1 VKGPPWLLLRG
12 LMRETRHWGD
22 FPAQLADAAGV
33 AVHTLD
39 LPGNGRRYAL
49 PSPAS
54 VAELAAD
61 VHAQWQGL
69 GGGPVRVLALSLG
82 GMVAIDWARQFP
94 EVVADLVL
102 CNTSVRPYSTPW
114 QRFQPRAWP
123 RLARLLLGRPGADV
137 VERDI
142 LRLTSAR
149 PDAHQDRL
157 ADWQRWRTECP
168 VSRANL
174 LRQLRAAAAY
184 RAPIRAPVATRI
196 LCSRGD
202 RLVAARCSE
211 RLAAAWAVPLQSHP
225 DAGHDLPLDDPEW
238 VIAAVRAS
246 DQADS

>member
-1 VKGPPWLLLRG
+1 MSGLPWVLLRG

-22 FPAQLADAAGV
+22 FPAQFAAAAGV

-54 VAELAAD
+54 VAALAAD
-61 VHAQWQGL
+61 VHAQWQESCA
-69 GGGPVRVLALSLG
+69 GPVRVLALSLG
-82 GMVAIDWARQFP
+82 GMVAIDWARQQP
-94 EVVADLVL
+94 EVVAGLVL

-123 RLARLLLGRPGADV
+123 RLARLLLGRPAPDV

-142 LRLTSAR
+142 LQLTSAH
-149 PDAHQDRL
+149 PDAHEDQL
-157 ADWQRWRTECP
+157 ADWQRWRAECP
-168 VSRANL
+168 VSRVNL

-184 RAPIRAPVATRI
+184 HSPNRAPVATRI

-211 RLAAAWAVPLQSHP
+211 RLAAAWAVPLQVHP
-225 DAGHDLPLDDPEW
+225 SAGHDLPLDDPDW
-238 VIAAVRAS
+238 VIRAALAR
-246 DQADS
+246 